1 MKPKTI
7 KALYWVFTIILALLL
22 LFDGI
27 GGITRQQ
34 AGQEVMRHLG
44 YPMYLLSIVGTA
56 KLLAVV
62 AILQNRF
69 KTIKEWAYAG
79 VVINHFGAAASHAFA
94 GDPLFQTIFPILMLV
109 IVLLPYYFWKKL
121 PAEV

>member
-7 KALYWVFTIILALLL
+7 KTLYWIFTILLALLL
-22 LFDGI
+22 AFDGI
-27 GGITRQQ
+27 GGVTRQQ
-34 AGQEVMRHLG
+34 AGQDVMRHLG
-44 YPMYLLSIVGTA
+44 YPVYLLSIVGIA

-79 VVINHFGAAASHAFA
+79 IVINHYGAAASHAFA
-94 GDPLFQTIFPILMLV
+94 GDPAFEIIFPVLMLI
-109 IVLLPYYFWKKL
+109 IVFIPYFLWKKL
-121 PAEV
+121 AKA

>member
-1 MKPKTI
+1 MQPKTT
-7 KALYWVFTIILALLL
+7 KTLYWTFTVILALLL
-22 LFDGI
+22 TFDGI
-27 GGITRQQ
+27 GGVTRQE

-44 YPMYLLSIVGTA
+44 YPMYLLSIVGIA
-56 KLLAVV
+56 KLLAVI

-94 GDPLFQTIFPILMLV
+94 GDPPFQVIFPILMLV
-109 IVLLPYYFWKKL
+109 IVFIPYFLWKKL
-121 PAEV
+121 A